1 MLSDGKRNIDWS
13 IHNQVW
19 NEFHT
24 VFCLLDCKSELPR
37 HYQWCWS
44 WPLDLAS
51 SILSMTTASCHDH
64 CISMD
69 NWSVPVCMDAR
80 GSFLLMPVMASNC
93 PFYQSRESVWS
104 ISLYYKMSL
113 KAKVKCKV
121 KIFVLSNLCSG
132 EIEWNVLLNPLERQN
147 GQGILVIGAPYVTK
161 YCWFL
166 TLINIECVILNI
178 MVCSKL

>member
-1 MLSDGKRNIDWS
+1 MVKGTS
-13 IHNQVW
+13 IEAYIIRYGMNSIQFFFCWTANQNCHDTINDVG
-19 NEFHT
+19 HGP
-24 VFCLLDCKSELPR
+24 SILPP
-37 HYQWCWS
+37 QSCQ
-44 WPLDLAS
+44 WPLHPVMTIVSQWTIGLC
-51 SILSMTTASCHDH
+51 LSAWM
-64 CISMD
+64 
-69 NWSVPVCMDAR
+69 PG